1 MPDGS
6 SGGLV
11 QYDLGKDNGDKGFQL
26 KGFLS
31 PPPEALRNAVR
42 GMMSDHRLHGSKIE
56 QFISEIAQ
64 KYKNSEEFCRRP
76 PSASDVL
83 FAADY
88 AHIQNNMTCEGCD
101 KERLLARLDRGSDD
115 SEIHYGLIASGDS
128 VIKDGAKRDSIVG
141 RLAASGNKV
150 LCFEMEAAGL
160 ATESSYLV
168 IRGISDYADSHK
180 NDVWQHYAA
189 TAAAACT
196 KEILEQLQ
204 HEDSEDLEASG
215 SHGNRGTGARI
226 SHSNFIGHGLQNAGN
241 IQAGR
246 DVVNSW
252 GRN

>member
-1 MPDGS
+1 MPEPHGIHLGDVVVSMPDGS

-88 AHIQNNMTCEGCD
+88 AHI
-101 KERLLARLDRGSDD
+101 
-115 SEIHYGLIASGDS
+115 
-128 VIKDGAKRDSIVG
+128 
-141 RLAASGNKV
+141 
-150 LCFEMEAAGL
+150 
-160 ATESSYLV
+160 
-168 IRGISDYADSHK
+168 
-180 NDVWQHYAA
+180 
-189 TAAAACT
+189 
-196 KEILEQLQ
+196 
-204 HEDSEDLEASG
+204 
-215 SHGNRGTGARI
+215 
-226 SHSNFIGHGLQNAGN
+226 
-241 IQAGR
+241 
-246 DVVNSW
+246 
-252 GRN
+252 